1 MPMGKNTAKS
11 GRNPERADDTAQ
23 SSEALTEEDV
33 QISNAVIT
41 WGEEGDQIKNTCVC
55 LSWNIGIISSQKH

>member
-1 MPMGKNTAKS
+1 MPMGKNTAKL
-11 GRNPERADDTAQ
+11 GRNSERAYDTAQ
-23 SSEALTEEDV
+23 SSAALTEEDV

-55 LSWNIGIISSQKH
+55 LS

>member
-1 MPMGKNTAKS
+1 MPMGKNTAES

-23 SSEALTEEDV
+23 SSAALTEEGA

-41 WGEEGDQIKNTCVC
+41 WGEWGDQIK
-55 LSWNIGIISSQKH
+55 IPEFA